1 MFVTDINAFLLF
13 HRLSLN
19 CIQCEKGHINPSQSL
34 VIRGSCLSCS
44 LDNPQITYRWKL
56 YEVDSFVKGNT
67 WECPSDDHNGR
78 VTLSTTPVT
87 DSKSP
92 SVLQITDSYVEYTFG
107 PCLGNKFQKSGGNK
121 SGLASGSG
129 DGTGNEIKYR
139 SVKAPLKGNETSAI
153 KADDSGDVDDDEVN
167 NDDDDDDSS
176 SYSRSTL
183 PTALSM
189 TDANSVHKPI
199 ITTPSFNKPNKP
211 INPSMLWSRRRELRH
226 LGNQTTTGIRNQN
239 LVLLGKFLKG
249 GQTYLA
255 TFDVRD
261 LETKQKGLA
270 SIIFQTSVSLKCG
283 VCQITPAVGFSL
295 QTTFQLV
302 CSNWRVR
309 LMMKFIQCLLFFL
322 PIFNFIQLFFF
333 FKMSCQRFLCI
344 YNVAGG

>member
-1 MFVTDINAFLLF
+1 MFVTDIDAFLLF

-56 YEVDSFVKGNT
+56 YEVDSFVEGNT
-67 WECPSDDHNGR
+67 WECPSDDHRGR
-78 VTLSTTPVT
+78 VTPSTMPVT

-92 SVLQITDSYVEYTFG
+92 SVWKISDSYVKFTFG
-107 PCLGNKFQKSGGNK
+107 PCLVSKFEKSGGNK

-129 DGTGNEIKYR
+129 DGTGNEIKYS
-139 SVKAPLKGNETSAI
+139 SVKEPLKGNETSAI
-153 KADDSGDVDDDEVN
+153 KADDSGDDDDDEVN
-167 NDDDDDDSS
+167 DYDDDSS
-176 SYSRSTL
+176 SYSLSTL
-183 PTALSM
+183 PTPLSM
-189 TDANSVHKPI
+189 TDANSVNKPI
-199 ITTPSFNKPNKP
+199 ITTDTPSFNKPNKP
-211 INPSMLWSRRRELRH
+211 INPSMLWSRRRELSH
-226 LGNQTTTGIRNQN
+226 LEKQTTTGIRNQN

-302 CSNWRVR
+302 CSNWKVR
-309 LMMKFIQCLLFFL
+309 LIRKFYSV
-322 PIFNFIQLFFF
+322 PVIFPVWHI
-333 FKMSCQRFLCI
+333 
-344 YNVAGG
+344 